1 MTVKPNSVKNF
12 FGTIP
17 PRKVYIKRMKFI
29 IYVLS
34 VFALLS
40 SFVACSNGSG
50 TSTGPDP
57 FAEGDDPSSSA
68 SKGDSSVVK
77 RDTTFAP
84 EEVLYYSSAVVF
96 CWNDG
101 CEAEFAPTSSDG
113 KSSTSTGKSSS
124 SNGGST
130 AKSSSSKAK
139 SSSSA
144 VKPVVDENAMTMTDK
159 RTGKVYKLK
168 NIDGILWTTTNL
180 IYGTTSGNGVYCANN
195 KDGKNACEVYGTFY
209 DYETAENACP
219 SGWRLPTKEETE
231 AALKVETDN
240 VWKWVLTGRFVIE
253 NGKGTFSK
261 EGDEGR
267 LWVSEGGADNTL
279 QLGGSWTSWLN
290 ASDRGQNVRCV
301 TEASQ
306 PATQS
311 SSSAK
316 SSSSVSSSSEV
327 APTVDDREENLT
339 DNRTGRTYKL
349 KRVDNG
355 PNTAKILWMT
365 TNLITATADGDGVYC
380 KNPSNGEE
388 VCSTYGTFY
397 DYETAQN
404 ACPSGWRLPTEQEA
418 TTALTKIKSDDKNPM
433 WQLGG
438 RFNLENS
445 EFGQDPKDTN
455 GNYGYIWIKDSNSRN
470 NTLMLKNIAGSAYEF
485 LEQSSRAYNIRC
497 VKASNK

>member
-17 PRKVYIKRMKFI
+17 PRKVYIKGMKFI

-101 CEAEFAPTSSDG
+101 CEAEFAPTSSD
-113 KSSTSTGKSSS
+113 GKSSS

-209 DYETAENACP
+209 DYETAQNACP
-219 SGWRLPTKEETE
+219 SGWRLPTKAEAE
-231 AALKVETDN
+231 AALKVETSDD
-240 VWKWVLTGRFVIE
+240 WKWVLTGRFVTE
-253 NGKGTFSK
+253 DGKVEYSK
-261 EGDEGR
+261 EGSEGR
-267 LWVSEGGADNTL
+267 LWVADDDSYNTL
-279 QLGGSWTSWLN
+279 QLGSGYTGWLN
-290 ASDRGQNVRCV
+290 ATYRGQNVRCV
-301 TEASQ
+301 TEATQTS
-306 PATQS
+306 QS

-316 SSSSVSSSSEV
+316 SSASQSSSSEI
-327 APTVDDREENLT
+327 APTVDDKEETLT
-339 DNRTGRTYKL
+339 DNRTGISYKL
-349 KRVDNG
+349 RRVDGG
-355 PNTAKILWMT
+355 PNTPKILWMT
-365 TNLITATADGDGVYC
+365 TNLVTETTDNKSNGIYC
-380 KNPSNGEE
+380 TDPSNGENVCE
-388 VCSTYGTFY
+388 VHGTFY
-397 DYETAQN
+397 SYEAAQK
-404 ACPSGWRLPTEQEA
+404 ACPSGWRLPTESEA
-418 TTALTKIKSDDKNPM
+418 QTASQKLKNDDKNKV
-433 WQLGG
+433 WTLDG
-438 RFNLENS
+438 RFKLS
-445 EFGQDPKDTN
+445 GATATEFGQA
-455 GNYGYIWIKDSNSRN
+455 GEYSYIWIQFSESGN
-470 NTLMLKNIAGSAYEF
+470 NTLMVKNNGTVFDIF
-485 LEQSSRAYNIRC
+485 DQSDRAYNVRC
-497 VKASNK
+497 VKASSKK